1 MYLRRLFSTFA
12 SGWPGAG
19 LLLMR
24 LVAGSSLIIHGLAKL
39 QSAAPIQP
47 VVLAIV
53 AIAVG
58 ILLLA
63 GLWTPVAG
71 SLVAAL
77 GLWHSILRPGDP
89 WACIF
94 MATIGAGLALVG
106 PGAWSVDSRLFG
118 WKRIVVRDRKG

>member
-1 MYLRRLFSTFA
+1 MRRLFSTFA

-39 QSAAPIQP
+39 QAEAPIQS
-47 VVLAIV
+47 VVLAVV
-53 AIAVG
+53 AIAAG
-58 ILLLA
+58 ILLLV

-71 SLVAAL
+71 SLVVVL
-77 GLWHSILRPGDP
+77 GVWRSISRPGDP

-94 MATIGAGLALVG
+94 MATIGAGLALLG

-118 WKRIVVRDRKG
+118 WKRIDVRDRKG